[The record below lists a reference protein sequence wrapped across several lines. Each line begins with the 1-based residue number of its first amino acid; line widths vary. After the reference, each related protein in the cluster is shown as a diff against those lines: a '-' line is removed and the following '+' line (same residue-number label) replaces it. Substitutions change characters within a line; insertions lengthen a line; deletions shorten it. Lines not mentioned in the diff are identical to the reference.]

1 MSSDPLPT
9 VIQDEV
15 FRALG
20 YALARVWA
28 RLPQDVQHDLFED
41 AVASR
46 GEGTRQELAVFLHHA
61 HSRTGDAVRSQAASE
76 PDSLG
81 G

>member
-1 MSSDPLPT
+1 
-9 VIQDEV
+9 
-15 FRALG
+15 
-20 YALARVWA
+20 
-28 RLPQDVQHDLFED
+28 VQHDLFED

-61 HSRTGDAVRSQAASE
+61 HSRTGDAIRSQAAPE